1 MALIIDSDSTL
12 SRTSLVLL
20 IGVDTIRVV
29 IKDGRTCVLSFEDKE
44 LRDLLSWQVS
54 CSSQCAFTLHVTH
67 LLVVLEN

>member
-1 MALIIDSDSTL
+1 MSLLMIFKLCQVVVSVIVNINRLCSTL

-29 IKDGRTCVLSFEDKE
+29 MRDGRTCVLSFEDKE

-54 CSSQCAFTLHVTH
+54 WSG
-67 LLVVLEN
+67 